1 MRKVT
6 QTVILS
12 NPKKVYTDKYINY
25 QTLIP
30 HKIHITRKRCINYI
44 ERMNLNLRT
53 HLKRLNRKTLCY
65 SKCVLIL
72 TACLNPDSYRDTF
85 GDRLE

>member
-6 QTVILS
+6 DTVVLS

-30 HKIHITRKRCINYI
+30 DEIHVTRKRCINYI
-44 ERMNLNLRT
+44 ERKSDAYT
-53 HLKRLNRKTLCY
+53 DQEIIK
-65 SKCVLIL
+65 
-72 TACLNPDSYRDTF
+72 
-85 GDRLE
+85 